1 MTADI
6 HAMVEDPDDLDGL
19 SSPGINDEMRPASK
33 AEIACL
39 EANKRPTFPVPSRE
53 VIECSYDLRVISIRL
68 VP

>member
-6 HAMVEDPDDLDGL
+6 HALVKDADDLDGL
-19 SSPGINDEMRPASK
+19 SLPGIDDEMRPASK

-39 EANKRPTFPVPSRE
+39 EANKRPTFAVPSRE
-53 VIECSYDLRVISIRL
+53 VIECNYDLRVILIRL